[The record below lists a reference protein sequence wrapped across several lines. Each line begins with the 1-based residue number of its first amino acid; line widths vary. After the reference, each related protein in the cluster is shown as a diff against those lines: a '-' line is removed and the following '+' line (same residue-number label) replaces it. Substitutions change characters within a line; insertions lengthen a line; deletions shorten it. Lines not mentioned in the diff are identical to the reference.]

1 MKRILF
7 KWQLGKE
14 YKIFNTEE
22 ELIKELRKEENECS
36 DEFIVNLSH
45 ELGEWTYVDLII
57 NDSNNEAKED
67 ITNFKTLTLNK
78 WID

>member
-1 MKRILF
+1 MQKILF

>member
-1 MKRILF
+1 MQKILF

-22 ELIKELRKEENECS
+22 ELIRELRKEENECS

-67 ITNFKTLTLNK
+67 ITNFETLTLNK

>member
-1 MKRILF
+1 MQKILF

-22 ELIKELRKEENECS
+22 ELIKELRKEENKCS